1 MYAQD
6 IIEHQNQIK
15 DIVLQNWIATQ
26 SLALEAPAF
35 QPK

>member
-6 IIEHQNQIK
+6 IIEHQRQIEEL
-15 DIVLQNWIATQ
+15 ILQNWIATQ

-35 QPK
+35 HPK

>member
-6 IIEHQNQIK
+6 VVEHQSKIE
-15 DIVLQNWIATQ
+15 DIILQNWIATQ

>member
-35 QPK
+35 HP

>member
-15 DIVLQNWIATQ
+15 DLILANWIATQ

-35 QPK
+35 HP